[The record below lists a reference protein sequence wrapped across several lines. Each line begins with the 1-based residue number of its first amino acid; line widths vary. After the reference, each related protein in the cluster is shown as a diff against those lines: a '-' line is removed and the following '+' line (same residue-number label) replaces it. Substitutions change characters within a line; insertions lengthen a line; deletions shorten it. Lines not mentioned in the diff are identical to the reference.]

1 MTVTA
6 PATAPAPTTLHRLP
20 PLPGQLISWPMAPPV
35 PSAQATLDLDLTG
48 PETEP
53 EPEVRSAADRR
64 AERTMR
70 ARAARF
76 AMAMVEAVGGDRP
89 VTQLVGWVNH
99 EVYETVSTLAAAV
112 SQTSDSDARARTGR
126 PRLLSVHVS
135 RPSTDAAEVCGHV
148 RQGVRSRAVALRL
161 ELHRGRWIC
170 TALHLG

>member
-6 PATAPAPTTLHRLP
+6 TAHAPTTLHRLP
-20 PLPGQLISWPMAPPV
+20 PLPGQLISWPTAPPV
-35 PSAQATLDLDLTG
+35 PAAQATLDLDLAG
-48 PETEP
+48 PETER

-64 AERTMR
+64 AERVMR

-76 AMAMVEAVGGDRP
+76 AMAMVEAVGGDRS
-89 VTQLVGWVNH
+89 VTQLVGWVSH
-99 EVYETVSTLAAAV
+99 EVYETVSALAAGV
-112 SQTSDSDARARTGR
+112 SRTSDSEARARTGR

-135 RPSTDAAEVCGHV
+135 RPTADAAEVCGHV

-161 ELHRGRWIC
+161 ELRRGRWIC